1 MLKVLNSLLQEKTF
15 EKFGFFKNLKDHH
28 FLQSG
33 HKNIH
38 FKPVFRYLG
47 AITRDYNF
55 INTICK

>member
-15 EKFGFFKNLKDHH
+15 EKFGFFKNLKDRH
-28 FLQSG
+28 FLLSG

-47 AITRDYNF
+47 AITRDYYF
-55 INTICK
+55 TNTIK